1 MFGAGGD
8 HQFIGDRDAP
18 VGGKHLTLLL
28 FASVDGQGQGEAGV
42 DAGVEF
48 GHVVVQVGLAD
59 LGVRCE
65 NVLDERAEVDAVK
78 SFSWIDKDGVVDVIN
93 GGGKL
98 VASDGDGQ
106 YKPVGCPSLACG
118 DVGGLYFLLGL
129 GSGAGG
135 DARV

>member
-1 MFGAGGD
+1 MPCKQQSD
-8 HQFIGDRDAP
+8 IH
-18 VGGKHLTLLL
+18 
-28 FASVDGQGQGEAGV
+28 
-42 DAGVEF
+42 
-48 GHVVVQVGLAD
+48 
-59 LGVRCE
+59 
-65 NVLDERAEVDAVK
+65 VLDKRAEVDTVK
-78 SFSWIDKDGVVDVIN
+78 SFRWIVEEGVVDVID

-118 DVGGLYFLLGL
+118 DGGGLYFLLGL